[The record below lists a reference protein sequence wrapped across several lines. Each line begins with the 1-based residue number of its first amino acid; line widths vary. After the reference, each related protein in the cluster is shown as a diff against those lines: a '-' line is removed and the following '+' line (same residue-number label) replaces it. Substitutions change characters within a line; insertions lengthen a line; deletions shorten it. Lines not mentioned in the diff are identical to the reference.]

1 MAAENS
7 ILNAIVA
14 LRPLRDEV
22 DNFFLFEEEVKTAVT
37 SIFEKNRVGQSSL
50 KRAKMSQIP
59 ATALLE
65 GEVKMWLKMLH
76 RRLSPRMKARSAWTV
91 EFKRAMSSEIFSL
104 ILQMVKKARSAYGV
118 MHNEEKHTDMIYYN
132 RENRLIRDF
141 AQLSELSRDSV
152 REFLIKQSKGTR
164 KGTSKVSITSETP
177 FTITFIKRT
186 QQVVVKAHYKF
197 TNEFGYTFS

>member
-1 MAAENS
+1 
-7 ILNAIVA
+7 
-14 LRPLRDEV
+14 
-22 DNFFLFEEEVKTAVT
+22 
-37 SIFEKNRVGQSSL
+37 
-50 KRAKMSQIP
+50 MSQIP

-104 ILQMVKKARSAYGV
+104 ILQMVRPVPLMVLCTTKK
-118 MHNEEKHTDMIYYN
+118 NTDIIYYN

-186 QQVVVKAHYKF
+186 QQVVVKAH
-197 TNEFGYTFS
+197 